1 MASKTKKKVDDKR
14 NKRLEKQGKLL
25 VYSKCDEETQ
35 ALLNIS
41 RKSEWDNYLKFNAV
55 RVVSAEEAQ
64 AYLDQGAE
72 MVLMRWVET
81 DKNEKRRT
89 EQNPLPLL
97 LKSRLVAR
105 GDF

>member
-1 MASKTKKKVDDKR
+1 MKAIKKHRHSKR
-14 NKRLEKQGKLL
+14 NKKLEKQGKLL
-25 VYSKCDEETQ
+25 VYSKCDEETR

-41 RKSEWDNYLKFNAV
+41 NKAEWGNYLKFNAV
-55 RVVSAEEAQ
+55 RVISAEEAQ

-72 MVLMRWVET
+72 MVPMRWVET
-81 DKNEKRRT
+81 DKDEKRRT
-89 EQNPLPLL
+89 KQNPLPLL